1 MTLVVS
7 QWMYRRKHSRL
18 PENILALL
26 MREYE
31 SHFDDLMAKLP
42 RRHVQ
47 GWKAFAGGRCVFS
60 YLQWGQEYNLGPLSG
75 SESKGLDFVHRS
87 ASSAGDT
94 TDML

>member
-42 RRHVQ
+42 RRHYIYIN
-47 GWKAFAGGRCVFS
+47 KH
-60 YLQWGQEYNLGPLSG
+60 G
-75 SESKGLDFVHRS
+75 SEL
-87 ASSAGDT
+87 
-94 TDML
+94 